1 VRQVLLIVAEVAVLA
16 VAQFGG
22 GPPWTA
28 VTALALVCESVAGL
42 TAAGLARLAA
52 ALVWVGLFRLTD
64 NRELFFP
71 FCMYLAAH
79 AGLGLARRSLAVR
92 GQSPPRPLSTWPT
105 GRKAEVFDGRR
116 SPHPAAADF
125 VHGLLGAGAAAL
137 VAAAF
142 LGIRVMQEAS
152 WRVLAVET
160 AVTAAVLGGVFLA
173 RGPATVM
180 RSWWRDTA
188 LVIAASLAAFA
199 GLAL

>member
-1 VRQVLLIVAEVAVLA
+1 MRQVLLIVAEVAVLA
-16 VAQFGG
+16 VAQLGG

-28 VTALALVCESVAGL
+28 VTALALVWESIAGL

-71 FCMYLAAH
+71 FCMHLAVH
-79 AGLGLARRSLAVR
+79 AGLGLAARDRR
-92 GQSPPRPLSTWPT
+92 
-105 GRKAEVFDGRR
+105 
-116 SPHPAAADF
+116 
-125 VHGLLGAGAAAL
+125 LGIGAATL

-142 LGIRVMQEAS
+142 LGIRVVQAAS
-152 WRVLAVET
+152 WRVLAVEL
-160 AVTAAVLGGVFLA
+160 AVTVAVLGGAFLM
-173 RGPATVM
+173 RGFGVASRP
-180 RSWWRDTA
+180 WWRDTA